1 MAPGTEVIVEDL
13 FYNVPARRKFLRS
26 SGTESGHLCDVA
38 EAVALANPPL
48 SITVTRD
55 GRKAREWLR
64 ATDRAERVKSVL
76 VDEQLARCYG
86 ERGPLTIEAYLGP
99 PERARAAT
107 AGLRLFCNGRPVR
120 DRALLHSVIQAYGS
134 VLERGRY
141 PRGVV
146 YVNLPPRLVDV
157 NVHPQKSEVR
167 FVDPRAV
174 GDALFDVISSELQS
188 AFGVPR
194 GGRWATNTAS
204 ASAPPLAQTGREG
217 LRQSGPVLKPRVSAP
232 APTTPT
238 PALDKPRL
246 PVLERPPLAGLFP
259 TIADAAAPNSGTNL
273 KVRRIADSATDV
285 RWGSLR
291 FVAQLRNLYLICE
304 GDEGLFVLDQ
314 HAAAERVQFHR
325 LKQQFA
331 HERLASQALL
341 FPVTIQ
347 LEPRHLE
354 AIEERGQ
361 QIEQL
366 GFELRHRGESQVSIH
381 QVPKLLQRAD
391 PARLVLE
398 LLDELARQGRAFS
411 QGMDTIL
418 ATMACHSAVRAGD
431 VLTPEECRALLLE
444 LDGADFSGHCPHGRP
459 IVVFTPWSEL
469 ERRVGRR

>member
-1 MAPGTEVIVEDL
+1 RQRTADAGTELIVAAGDVGIPTPIGMAPGTEVIVEDL

-174 GDALFDVISSELQS
+174 GDALFDVVTSELQS
-188 AFGVPR
+188 AFALPR
-194 GGRWATNTAS
+194 AGGGRW
-204 ASAPPLAQTGREG
+204 SAPATERSVAVHKLLTDTLPA
-217 LRQSGPVLKPRVSAP
+217 SGPVPIARAATAVAEVRSGDAQSVEAP
-232 APTTPT
+232 LNTQPSVE
-238 PALDKPRL
+238 DRS
-246 PVLERPPLAGLFP
+246 ERE
-259 TIADAAAPNSGTNL
+259 L
-273 KVRRIADSATDV
+273 KV
-285 RWGSLR
+285 
-291 FVAQLRNLYLICE
+291 
-304 GDEGLFVLDQ
+304 
-314 HAAAERVQFHR
+314 
-325 LKQQFA
+325 
-331 HERLASQALL
+331 AL
-341 FPVTIQ
+341 
-347 LEPRHLE
+347 
-354 AIEERGQ
+354 
-361 QIEQL
+361 
-366 GFELRHRGESQVSIH
+366 
-381 QVPKLLQRAD
+381 
-391 PARLVLE
+391 
-398 LLDELARQGRAFS
+398 
-411 QGMDTIL
+411 
-418 ATMACHSAVRAGD
+418 
-431 VLTPEECRALLLE
+431 
-444 LDGADFSGHCPHGRP
+444 
-459 IVVFTPWSEL
+459 
-469 ERRVGRR
+469 